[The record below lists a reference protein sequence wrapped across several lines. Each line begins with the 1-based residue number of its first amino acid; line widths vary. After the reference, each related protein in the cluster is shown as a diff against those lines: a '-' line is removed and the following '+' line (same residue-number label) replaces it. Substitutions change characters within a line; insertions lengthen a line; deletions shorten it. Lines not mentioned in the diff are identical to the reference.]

1 MKVKSVKLKK
11 FMAHDDS
18 ELKLPDAGVVVITG
32 HNGSGK
38 SSFMEGVATGIW
50 NKTLRGSKPWREG
63 TKGGAVQVTTDRVT
77 SVRKRSKMEW
87 KYNDQEP
94 TKFESTTHAQ
104 KALIDEVGDYD
115 VWRRTSVFSSS
126 DVSHFTLAT
135 DAQRKRLIEQ
145 LLGLDRFDPA
155 HAKAKEE
162 LKALQAEYEQLD
174 RKMFEAKTRYKA
186 AKQKVE
192 DAKGYIEQIPEAV
205 DVSELLERV
214 KVVQAEG
221 KAVKVQ
227 IEQLEEKMQ
236 QNRCKVEEK
245 KSAYFDARAKYSILE
260 DDAKL
265 AAGGKCPTC
274 GQDMHRNDELM
285 SRLEESKDVYE
296 KTKAAFESISGQL
309 DKLEAKA
316 RAKRTQHSDKLEG
329 YRSELQDLKH
339 RINASKAN
347 QNVRDQ
353 ANQRLWDAEREVED
367 VRKEFADH
375 KSRTEQV
382 EVELEKMKLVE
393 RVLSTKGVRSY
404 VLGKTLSGIEEV
416 ANAWLPRIA
425 SGDLRIKLSPY
436 SEKKTGGVSDSISL
450 EVIGAGG
457 GHGYKGA
464 SGGER
469 RRIDVAILLALSEIA
484 SASAGRE
491 GATLWFDEVFDAL
504 DDEGVES
511 VCQVLQELGQEQCVV
526 VITHSEQMIKA
537 LHGAERVHL
546 G

>member
-1 MKVKSVKLKK
+1 MKVKSVKLKN
-11 FMAHDDS
+11 FMAHDNSTLD
-18 ELKLPDAGVVVITG
+18 LPDEGVVVITG

-87 KYNDQEP
+87 KYNDQKP

-174 RKMFEAKTRYKA
+174 RSMFEAKTRYKS

-221 KAVKVQ
+221 KGVKVQ
-227 IEQLEEKMQ
+227 IESLDNKMQ
-236 QNRCKVEEK
+236 QNASKVDERRT
-245 KSAYFDARAKYSILE
+245 AYLTAKAEYKVISDNAE
-260 DDAKL
+260 HAE
-265 AAGGKCPTC
+265 GGVCPTC
-274 GQDMHRNDELM
+274 GQEMTRNDELIVK
-285 SRLEESKDVYE
+285 LEQSKSVYK
-296 KTKAAFESISGQL
+296 KTKEAFESISRQL
-309 DKLEAKA
+309 EGLEAKA
-316 RAKRTQHSDKLEG
+316 RAKRNNYNDKLEG
-329 YRSELQDLKH
+329 FRSELQDLKH

-347 QNVRDQ
+347 QNVRDS
-353 ANQRLWDAEREVED
+353 ANQKLWDAEREVEEY
-367 VRKEFADH
+367 RKQYTECKNRA
-375 KSRTEQV
+375 EQV

-450 EVIGAGG
+450 EVIGVGG

-491 GATLWFDEVFDAL
+491 SGTLWLDEVFDTL
-504 DDEGVES
+504 DEEGIEC
-511 VCQVLQELGQEQCVV
+511 VCEVMNELAQDRCVV
-526 VITHSEQMIKA
+526 IITHSESLIKQ
-537 LHGAERVHL
+537 LHGAQRVHL